1 MIHQFPISTHCL
13 YESLPWQVDP
23 SQHAFS
29 LFVQSSHLERHDI
42 AFEFLSIHAPPH
54 DPWQLSLFKLQKLA
68 TPQLYKFHEQQNS
81 DPVTGLD
88 VGEMVGSSV
97 GKDVGFFVGAVVR
110 FDVPQGSHK
119 EHFAHVHFD
128 DQGKELPSHQ
138 LLQSGAFVGA
148 FVVDFVGV
156 FRRAKVR

>member
-1 MIHQFPISTHCL
+1 MVGSSVGKDVGFFVGT
-13 YESLPWQVDP
+13 VD
-23 SQHAFS
+23 
-29 LFVQSSHLERHDI
+29 
-42 AFEFLSIHAPPH
+42 
-54 DPWQLSLFKLQKLA
+54 
-68 TPQLYKFHEQQNS
+68 
-81 DPVTGLD
+81 GLD

-97 GKDVGFFVGAVVR
+97 GKDVGFFVGAVVG

-156 FRRAKVR
+156 FDGKLVGVSVGVR